1 MFEGVKLYFR
11 KRADQ
16 RRKERVESERRILE
30 YKKQIFRLEEENEKI
45 IQELIRLEPSW
56 KSKDIREIYEQIRC
70 GYRGDQCYK
79 DLMNQYID
87 NRRKISGLGISIGNE
102 RLGGK

>member
-30 YKKQIFRLEEENEKI
+30 YKKQIFRLEEEN
-45 IQELIRLEPSW
+45 
-56 KSKDIREIYEQIRC
+56 
-70 GYRGDQCYK
+70 
-79 DLMNQYID
+79 
-87 NRRKISGLGISIGNE
+87 
-102 RLGGK
+102 